1 MTLTLFS
8 PIVYCYRSLYY
19 VQTPLQVCQHE
30 LLDRGPKLQTLLMPV
45 SDTA

>member
-8 PIVYCYRSLYY
+8 PIVYCYHSLYY
-19 VQTPLQVCQHE
+19 VQTPLQVCQHG
-30 LLDRGPKLQTLLMPV
+30 LLDGGPKLQALHMSI